1 MGLFWRFT
9 FFFTGALKLFYAAC
23 GAGVGQSWHRK
34 CLGTV
39 CKRAQTSH
47 GLPEAVNFL
56 AGSHCVLYAVD
67 LHVLHKIQTPTVQ
80 HPDAQKAVKDDTRV
94 LRDFLEELAEVQTEI
109 IQHNLTHMWHSCIT
123 VAFMYN

>member
-1 MGLFWRFT
+1 MGLFWSFT
-9 FFFTGALKLFYAAC
+9 FFFTGVLKLIHAAC

-34 CLGTV
+34 CLGIV
-39 CKRAQTSH
+39 CKIAQTSH
-47 GLPEAVNFL
+47 GLPEAVNSL

-109 IQHNLTHMWHSCIT
+109 TQHTHSHG
-123 VAFMYN
+123 AFMYI